1 MDWSVSLAPSAL
13 ITQRRFIYQKD
24 FFWTDVDAHLNP
36 FLFIVICLRK
46 INRVWIFY
54 TMALRCAPA
63 LAVAAASLI
72 PTPSVSKSCCEQRVS
87 PATLDPP
94 LTLRRWLS
102 DGKFML
108 SISQGF
114 TCEPQSLGAVL
125 ALSDA
130 LGGDAALRSRLTA
143 VSGSSSGAKIAALT
157 SLRSVELAG
166 AAETLLALQP
176 AEVFLDSTDLVPPWR
191 GGLLGGEGMVRIQAR
206 LWGHTARVEDCCVPF
221 GTTAFDVSALSV
233 VHLRRGDLSRVC
245 QASGSVPLFWAP
257 MAVCAADVD
266 VGAPPA
272 LLRQPP
278 AAARDTSPTS
288 PPGPIRPA

>member
-1 MDWSVSLAPSAL
+1 
-13 ITQRRFIYQKD
+13 
-24 FFWTDVDAHLNP
+24 
-36 FLFIVICLRK
+36 
-46 INRVWIFY
+46 
-54 TMALRCAPA
+54 MALRCAPA

-245 QASGSVPLFWAP
+245 QASGSVPLIWAP

-272 LLRQPP
+272 QAASGGPRYLTDIAAWTDPAGVKGLP
-278 AAARDTSPTS
+278 AADSATDRPEPRRLLQIAVFDRQEPQAMGRDMEKKL
-288 PPGPIRPA
+288 GL